1 MVCGII
7 LIPAGNAYRIFV
19 LCRNFNGFSG
29 LLVCLLV
36 KYRRPAISEKFATKP
51 FSSTHIPFRN
61 SFLSDISP
69 DGTEVTVR
77 RELFKLPAADDAELF
92 CKEVSEFA
100 LPAVQEDRN
109 TAVINAVAVIEN
121 KNRFFLI
128 LIPF

>member
-1 MVCGII
+1 M
-7 LIPAGNAYRIFV
+7 
-19 LCRNFNGFSG
+19 
-29 LLVCLLV
+29 
-36 KYRRPAISEKFATKP
+36 
-51 FSSTHIPFRN
+51 
-61 SFLSDISP
+61 
-69 DGTEVTVR
+69 R

>member
-7 LIPAGNAYRIFV
+7 LIFAGNAYRIFV

-36 KYRRPAISEKFATKP
+36 LPFSEKLATKP

-61 SFLSDISP
+61 SSLSDISP
-69 DGTEVTVR
+69 DGTDATVR
-77 RELFKLPAADDAELF
+77 RELFKLPEADDAELF
-92 CKEVSEFA
+92 CKEASEFA

-109 TAVINAVAVIEN
+109 TTVINAVAVIEN

>member
-1 MVCGII
+1 M
-7 LIPAGNAYRIFV
+7 
-19 LCRNFNGFSG
+19 
-29 LLVCLLV
+29 
-36 KYRRPAISEKFATKP
+36 
-51 FSSTHIPFRN
+51 
-61 SFLSDISP
+61 
-69 DGTEVTVR
+69 R

-92 CKEVSEFA
+92 CIEVSEFA